1 MQNFTFSMPLILRWS
16 DIDELRHV
24 NNAKYLTFFE
34 EARIQYN
41 NVVGNWNWTTEGF
54 LLASANINFRK
65 PLFLRDEPTIFARV
79 SKIGNKSFDME
90 HHIYNKNGELCAE
103 GSTVLVAINLQ
114 TSTPIPVPEKIKGLM
129 QAFEKEG
136 TVL

>member
-1 MQNFTFSMPLILRWS
+1 MEKYTFSMPLVLRWS

-41 NVVGNWNWTTEGF
+41 KNVGNWNWKTEGF

-65 PLFLRDEPTIFARV
+65 PLFLRDEPVIYARI
-79 SKIGNKSFDME
+79 SKIGNKSFKMATCVR
-90 HHIYNKNGELCAE
+90 KA
-103 GSTVLVAINLQ
+103 AR
-114 TSTPIPVPEKIKGLM
+114 
-129 QAFEKEG
+129 F
-136 TVL
+136 

>member
-1 MQNFTFSMPLILRWS
+1 MPLVLRWS
-16 DIDELRHV
+16 DVDELRHV

-41 NVVGNWNWTTEGF
+41 RLVGNWNWKTEGF

-65 PLFLRDEPTIFARV
+65 PLFLRDEPTIYARI
-79 SKIGNKSFDME
+79 SKIGNKSFEME
-90 HHIYNKNGELCAE
+90 HLIYNKNGDLCAE

-114 TSTPIPVPEKIKGLM
+114 TSATITIPENIKTQML
-129 QAFEKEG
+129 AFEKKG
-136 TVL
+136 TIL

>member
-41 NVVGNWNWTTEGF
+41 HAVGNWNWTTEGF
-54 LLASANINFRK
+54 LIASANINFRK

-90 HHIYNKNGELCAE
+90 YHIYNKNGELCAE
-103 GSTVLVAINLQ
+103 GMTVQVAINLQ

-129 QAFEKEG
+129 RAFEKEG
-136 TVL
+136 TMG